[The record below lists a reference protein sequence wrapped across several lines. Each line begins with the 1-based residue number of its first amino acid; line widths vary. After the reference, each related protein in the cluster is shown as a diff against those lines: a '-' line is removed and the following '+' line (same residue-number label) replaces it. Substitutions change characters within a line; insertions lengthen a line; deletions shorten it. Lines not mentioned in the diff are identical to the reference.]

1 MTSKDVLAEKD
12 LKRVDITEK
21 QYQGLDK
28 AIISNKDNKNVNESL
43 IKTENKKYNET
54 NLICNRLNL
63 YSFSDNKKFDS
74 F

>member
-28 AIISNKDNKNVNESL
+28 AIFSNKDNKNVNESL

-54 NLICNRLNL
+54 NLICNRLSL

>member
-12 LKRVDITEK
+12 LKRVDITDK

-54 NLICNRLNL
+54 NLICNRLSL

>member
-28 AIISNKDNKNVNESL
+28 AIISNKDNKNANESL

>member
-43 IKTENKKYNET
+43 IKTEDKKYNET

>member
-43 IKTENKKYNET
+43 IKQKIKN
-54 NLICNRLNL
+54 IMRQI
-63 YSFSDNKKFDS
+63 
-74 F
+74 

>member
-54 NLICNRLNL
+54 NLICNRLSL

>member
-28 AIISNKDNKNVNESL
+28 AIISNKGNKNVNESL

-54 NLICNRLNL
+54 NLICNRLSL

>member
-28 AIISNKDNKNVNESL
+28 AIISNKDNKNANESL

-54 NLICNRLNL
+54 NLICNRLSL
-63 YSFSDNKKFDS
+63 YSFSDNEKFDS

>member
-21 QYQGLDK
+21 QCQGLDK

-54 NLICNRLNL
+54 NLICNRLSL

>member
-28 AIISNKDNKNVNESL
+28 AIISNKNNKNANESL

-54 NLICNRLNL
+54 NLICNRLSL

>member
-28 AIISNKDNKNVNESL
+28 AIISNKDNKNANESL

-54 NLICNRLNL
+54 NLICNRLSL

>member
-12 LKRVDITEK
+12 LKRVNITEK

-28 AIISNKDNKNVNESL
+28 AIISNKGNKNVNESL

-54 NLICNRLNL
+54 NLICNRLSL

>member
-1 MTSKDVLAEKD
+1 MTSKGVLAEKD